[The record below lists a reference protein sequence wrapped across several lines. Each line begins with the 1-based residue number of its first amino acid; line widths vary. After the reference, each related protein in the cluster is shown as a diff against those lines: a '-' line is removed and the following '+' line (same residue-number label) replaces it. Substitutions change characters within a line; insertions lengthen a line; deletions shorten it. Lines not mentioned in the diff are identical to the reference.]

1 MSDEISEKVDQ
12 RIGSLI
18 ASGVIAPAKKRRKGM
33 NWESK
38 LAYEYVQTFYPNF
51 PAWFRV
57 SVGPVPGGQDNPLYY
72 KLRRWADII
81 ISMPDHISLIEVKML
96 AKPDVVGQLLNYA
109 VLFPQTPMFE
119 KYWSLPVKLKVV
131 CSLTDEVTKKVIES
145 QGIEVEIW
153 KASNFDAWYEQVIL
167 KKNH

>member
-1 MSDEISEKVDQ
+1 M
-12 RIGSLI
+12 
-18 ASGVIAPAKKRRKGM
+18 A
-33 NWESK
+33 
-38 LAYEYVQTFYPNF
+38 
-51 PAWFRV
+51 
-57 SVGPVPGGQDNPLYY
+57 
-72 KLRRWADII
+72 
-81 ISMPDHISLIEVKML
+81 LIEVKML

-131 CSLTDEVTKKVIES
+131 CSLTDEVTKKFIES